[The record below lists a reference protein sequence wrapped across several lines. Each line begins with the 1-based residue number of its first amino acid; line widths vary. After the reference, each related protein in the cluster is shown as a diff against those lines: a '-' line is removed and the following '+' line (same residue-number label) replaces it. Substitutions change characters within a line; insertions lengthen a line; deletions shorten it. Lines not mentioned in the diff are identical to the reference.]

1 MQAAG
6 IPAKESFR
14 HLYTF
19 QPLPHRLE
27 HIGTFGGIEFYN
39 DSISTVPQSAMAAVD
54 TLEGLDA
61 LILGGFDRGLNYSEM
76 VDYLNNSTIGYFF
89 FIGQAGKR
97 MHELFQKSG
106 REKNLFV
113 VTQLEEVFEI
123 LAKTPGIKKC
133 LLSPAAASY
142 DQFTNFEHRGEYF
155 RTLAQGFKKSGV

>member
-1 MQAAG
+1 
-6 IPAKESFR
+6 
-14 HLYTF
+14 
-19 QPLPHRLE
+19 
-27 HIGTFGGIEFYN
+27 
-39 DSISTVPQSAMAAVD
+39 
-54 TLEGLDA
+54 
-61 LILGGFDRGLNYSEM
+61 
-76 VDYLNNSTIGYFF
+76 
-89 FIGQAGKR
+89 

-142 DQFTNFEHRGEYF
+142 DQFTNFEHRGEHF